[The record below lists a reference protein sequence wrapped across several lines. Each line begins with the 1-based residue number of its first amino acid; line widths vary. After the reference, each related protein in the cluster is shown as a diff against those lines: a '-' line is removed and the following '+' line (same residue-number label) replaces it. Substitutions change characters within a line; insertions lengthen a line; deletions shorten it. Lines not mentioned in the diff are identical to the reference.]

1 MGFKP
6 AAFGLLAGDS
16 GKEILENTIGSTS
29 IAGKLYMDDKKKRE
43 EEAAKAAAASQPAG
57 TQAVA
62 GQGMKKGGKVSSASS
77 RADGI
82 AQRGK
87 TRGKMY

>member
-6 AAFGLLAGDS
+6 MAFGLLSGDS
-16 GKEILENTIGSTS
+16 PKEALQNAIGDTS
-29 IAGKLYMDDKKKRE
+29 VAGKLYMDDKKKRE
-43 EEAAKAAAASQPAG
+43 EEEAAKAAGAVQPKM
-57 TQAVA
+57 VE
-62 GQGMKKGGKVSSASS
+62 GMKRGGKVSSASS